1 MGFAAC
7 VVVGQRRKRSF
18 TIPVV
23 CLFAVAVAANAQ
35 TEAPDDPPPIPST
48 ESITAPVRPDAST
61 GIDSKKLAKYD
72 VDKIGRRGIGHGF
85 NIYSAKR
92 ERELGQRL
100 AASLDHNT
108 KHINDPLINDYISQ
122 LAQRIVGN
130 SDAETPLI
138 VKLIDAG
145 DIPRAYGLPGGFL
158 YVNTALVLSA
168 ESEAELAGVMAHE
181 IAHVA
186 ARHATRA
193 LSRKQMFQ
201 LSGPMALLAGPAS
214 VALQDV
220 GGLAGPLVV
229 KKFSRDAEYEADLL
243 GIEYAYASGYDPQ
256 ALLVALEK
264 LHAAELKRSAAFD
277 QIPGHSVVSKIPLH
291 NQVARGFSDYPLT
304 EERIQRLQSEIAAF
318 LPDRK
323 DYILDT
329 NEFQEV
335 KTRLIGTQST
345 PRLRHGS
352 EQDEDNKKPVLRRVP
367 QDDPETKP
375 GQIFT
380 ILSNPF

>member
-7 VVVGQRRKRSF
+7 VAVGQRRKF
-18 TIPVV
+18 FITIPVV
-23 CLFAVAVAANAQ
+23 CLFAVTAAANAQ
-35 TEAPDDPPPIPST
+35 SDAPEDPHPIPAT
-48 ESITAPVRPDAST
+48 ETITAPVRPDAAS

-72 VDKIGRRGIGHGF
+72 VDKIGRREVGHGF

-92 ERELGQRL
+92 ERQLGQRL

-108 KHINDPLINDYISQ
+108 KPITDPVINDYINQ

-130 SDAETPLI
+130 SDAEMPLT

-145 DIPRAYGLPGGFL
+145 DVPRAYGLPGGFL

-243 GIEYAYASGYDPQ
+243 GIEYAYTAGYDPQ

-264 LHAAELKRSAAFD
+264 LHVLELKRTAALD
-277 QIPGHSVVSKIPLH
+277 QIPGHGVVSKVPLH
-291 NQVARGFSDYPLT
+291 NQVVRGFSDYPLT
-304 EERIQRLQSEIAAF
+304 EQRIQRLQAEIAAF

-335 KTRLIGTQST
+335 KTRLTGTQGP
-345 PRLRHGS
+345 PRLRHG
-352 EQDEDNKKPVLRRVP
+352 EQEDEKKPVLRRAP
-367 QDDPETKP
+367 QDDTETKS

-380 ILSNPF
+380 VLSNPF

>member
-7 VVVGQRRKRSF
+7 VVVGQRRKLSF

-23 CLFAVAVAANAQ
+23 CLLAVTVAANAQ
-35 TEAPDDPPPIPST
+35 SDAPDDPPPTPAT
-48 ESITAPVRPDAST
+48 ETITVPPRSNAAA

-100 AASLDHNT
+100 AASFDHST
-108 KHINDPLINDYISQ
+108 KFINDPVINEYINR
-122 LAQRIVGN
+122 LAQRILGN
-130 SDAETPLI
+130 SDAETLLT

-145 DIPRAYGLPGGFL
+145 EIPRAYGLPGGFL

-229 KKFSRDAEYEADLL
+229 KKFSRDSEYEADLL
-243 GIEYAYASGYDPQ
+243 GIEYAYAAGYDPQ

-264 LHAAELKRSAAFD
+264 LHVLELKRTAALD
-277 QIPGHSVVSKIPLH
+277 QIPGHSVVSKVPLH

-329 NEFQEV
+329 NDFQEM
-335 KTRLIGTQST
+335 KARLLGTQGP

-352 EQDEDNKKPVLRRVP
+352 EQEDEKKPVLRRAP
-367 QDDPETKP
+367 ADDTETKS

-380 ILSNPF
+380 VLSNPF